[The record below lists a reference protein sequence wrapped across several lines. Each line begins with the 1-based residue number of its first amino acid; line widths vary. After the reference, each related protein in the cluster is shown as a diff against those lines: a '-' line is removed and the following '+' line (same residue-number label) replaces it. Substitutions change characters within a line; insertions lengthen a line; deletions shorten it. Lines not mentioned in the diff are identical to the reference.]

1 MFFNRKK
8 NTTKKSISFI
18 KNNHDLLDEL
28 KEKGIIN
35 KNILDSI
42 KKVPRELFVSKESI
56 QLAYE
61 NIALPIDCKQTI
73 SQPYVVDY
81 MIDCLKLKKT
91 DVVLEIGTGTGYQT
105 AIISYLCQEIY
116 TIEIFSKL
124 FYQAKFNIEKLK
136 IKNVIHKLGNGVS
149 AWKEKEF
156 FDAIIVSAA
165 SKEIPFQLLQNLK
178 INGKLIYPKKC
189 PFNNQ
194 KLILIKKKDGN
205 SFEEKKLFDVKFVPL
220 LNKKTENY
228 E

>member
-8 NTTKKSISFI
+8 NRPKEKISFL
-18 KNNHDLLDEL
+18 KNNDNLLEEL
-28 KEKGIIN
+28 KEKGISD
-35 KNILDSI
+35 KNILNAI
-42 KKVPRELFVSKESI
+42 KKVPRELFVSEASI

-61 NIALPIDCKQTI
+61 NVALPIDCKQTI
-73 SQPYVVDY
+73 SQPYVVAY

-105 AIISYLCQEIY
+105 AIISYLCQKIY

-124 FYQAKFNIEKLK
+124 FNQAKFNIEKLK

-149 AWKEKEF
+149 GWKEKEF

-165 SKEIPFQLLQNLK
+165 SKEIPLPLLQNLK
-178 INGKLIYPKKC
+178 INGKLIYPKKY

-194 KLILIKKKDGN
+194 KLILIKKKDEN

-220 LNKKTENY
+220 LNKNTENY

>member
-8 NTTKKSISFI
+8 NTTKKSVSFI

-73 SQPYVVDY
+73 SQPYVVAY

-124 FYQAKFNIEKLK
+124 FNQAKFNIEKLK
-136 IKNVIHKLGNGVS
+136 IKNVIHKLGDGVNTF
-149 AWKEKEF
+149 KKKEF
-156 FDAIIVSAA
+156 FDAVIISAA
-165 SKEIPFQLLQNLK
+165 SKEIPLRLLENLK
-178 INGKLIYPKKC
+178 INGKLIYPKKY
-189 PFNNQ
+189 PLDNQ
-194 KLILIKKKDGN
+194 KLILIKKKDASN
-205 SFEEKKLFDVKFVPL
+205 FDEKKLFEVKFVPL
-220 LNKKTENY
+220 LKKNNENY